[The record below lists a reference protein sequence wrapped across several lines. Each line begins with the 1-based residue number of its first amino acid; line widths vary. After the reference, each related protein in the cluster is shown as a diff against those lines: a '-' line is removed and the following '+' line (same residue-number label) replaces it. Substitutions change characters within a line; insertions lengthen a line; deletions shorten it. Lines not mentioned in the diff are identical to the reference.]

1 MNRNMFNEFADRLA
15 RYGAAGANN
24 PQFLLGKERKYSL
37 QYVPFEH
44 VNKAAKLVIVG
55 ITPGPNQIGEAYD
68 AAQEMIK
75 AGKTAEQAQI
85 EVKKLGA
92 FSTDTMR
99 PNLVKMLNHFGFDR
113 ILGIG
118 DVNSLWRSNA
128 HLLHSTSVVPHA
140 AFYETRAK
148 GKLTIKPFAGDLDEV
163 LACKIFRDCFESC
176 FLPSLTEINPDAM
189 YIGLG
194 KCPEQALAYAVK
206 QSLLREEQVLGA
218 FSHPSTNGGSS
229 VGYYLRE
236 VSLDDLTPK
245 NPVRHRAAWLD
256 AAYERMSNITANLR
270 LAT

>member
-1 MNRNMFNEFADRLA
+1 MNRNMFSEFADRLA
-15 RYGAAGANN
+15 RYGGAGANN
-24 PQFLLGKERKYSL
+24 SQFLLSKEGKYSL

-68 AAQEMIK
+68 AAQKMIN

-92 FSTDTMR
+92 FSTETMR

-128 HLLHSTSVVPHA
+128 HLLHSTSVVSHA

-148 GKLTIKPFAGDLDEV
+148 GNLTNKPFAGDLDEV

-194 KCPEQALAYAVK
+194 KCPEQALEYAV
-206 QSLLREEQVLGA
+206 QNGFLRKEQVLGA

-236 VSLDDLTPK
+236 KRLEDMSPK
-245 NPVRHRAAWLD
+245 DPVRSRTEWLD
-256 AAYERMSNITANLR
+256 AAYAQMSNVTASLR